1 LDAQARVPS
10 PTAGK
15 SKFLVQ
21 KFGWPTKKAFP
32 RAKKKNAFPGLRKCE
47 RRINR
52 EDRYQICSDA
62 VFGGIELGALTRL
75 LLSHS
80 DQTDRNN
87 MSRERRS
94 AAGVSACRSGGRVPL
109 NFSFAQSSFLMA

>member
-1 LDAQARVPS
+1 MLKQRALCAAADEVGCSAAKLW
-10 PTAGK
+10 TAG
-15 SKFLVQ
+15 Q
-21 KFGWPTKKAFP
+21 TPFP

-75 LLSHS
+75 LPSHS

-87 MSRERRS
+87 MSRERKS

>member
-1 LDAQARVPS
+1 MLKQRVLCA
-10 PTAGK
+10 TAGEVGGLLPN
-15 SKFLVQ
+15 FWTAGQ
-21 KFGWPTKKAFP
+21 TPFP

-80 DQTDRNN
+80 DQTDRND

-94 AAGVSACRSGGRVPL
+94 AAGVSVCRSGGRVPL